1 MPPQVNPRPSVG
13 VVEPDDWSV
22 VTDPRVSPVCVTAS
36 PFGKAVLTLTYDNVR
51 VCARACISQLT

>member
-22 VTDPRVSPVCVTAS
+22 VTDPRVSLVCVTAS
-36 PFGKAVLTLTYDNVR
+36 PFGKAVR